1 MDLDSFRTLRA
12 HLNAAYNNDGAALSA
27 GFAPYKTQSSDYS
40 APSARYISDFTKN
53 GGYSGSFAISIFE
66 ATAEGRAALDTIRR
80 LLDLPPPPVAA
91 LGEPLLDDQDEEWSD
106 HYHELY
112 GQIEP
117 ARAGAIATMMGDCTV
132 AISRLAANLER
143 QRSNY

>member
-1 MDLDSFRTLRA
+1 MMGDC
-12 HLNAAYNNDGAALSA
+12 
-27 GFAPYKTQSSDYS
+27 
-40 APSARYISDFTKN
+40 